1 MAEAFSESWFY
12 APDLNAPGDRFRLP
26 DEEAHHLR
34 KVLRLR
40 VGTSV
45 IAGNGS
51 GLAFACATREAGSG
65 VELEATAPLA
75 PPQERP
81 RITLVLSLLKGRD
94 LEEPVDA
101 LCQLEIARVSIVI
114 TDRSQ
119 EFKGQDHSRLV
130 ERLRAKAIV
139 GLKQAKKPWLTDI
152 EEPQSLEDW
161 RKRHPA
167 LGLVT
172 LHPGEDRLPPVG
184 GKGMAI
190 LCGPEGGL
198 SDRELAWLE
207 AQGGYRMGLGPTR
220 IRAIHAPIL
229 AYGKLLGLNPAL
241 GLL

>member
-1 MAEAFSESWFY
+1 MAEVFSESWFY
-12 APDLNAPGDRFRLP
+12 APDLKVPGNRFRLP
-26 DEEAHHLR
+26 EEEAHHLR

-40 VGTSV
+40 IGTPV

-51 GLAFACATREAGSG
+51 GLAFSCATREAGSG
-65 VELEATAPLA
+65 VELEAIAPVG
-75 PPQERP
+75 PPQEQP
-81 RITLVLSLLKGRD
+81 RINLVLSLLKGRD

-139 GLKQAKKPWLTDI
+139 GLKQSKKPWLTVI
-152 EEPQSLEDW
+152 EEPQSLESW
-161 RKRHPA
+161 REKNRA
-167 LGLVT
+167 SNLVT

-184 GKGMAI
+184 SEIAL

-198 SDRELAWLE
+198 SDRELGWLE
-207 AQGGYRMGLGPTR
+207 SQGGYRMGLGPTR
-220 IRAIHAPIL
+220 IRAVHAPIL
-229 AYGKLLGLNPAL
+229 AFGKLLGLNPPVAAH
-241 GLL
+241 

>member
-26 DEEAHHLR
+26 EDESHHLR

-40 VGTSV
+40 MGTPV
-45 IAGNGS
+45 IAGNGR
-51 GLAFACATREAGSG
+51 GLAFTCATSEAGSG
-65 VELEATAPLA
+65 VELKAVTALA
-75 PPQERP
+75 PQQEQP
-81 RITLVLSLLKGRD
+81 RVRMVLSLLKGRD

-101 LCQLEIARVSIVI
+101 LCQLEIARISIVI

-139 GLKQAKKPWLTDI
+139 GLKQSKKPWLTTI
-152 EEPQSLEDW
+152 EEPQSLESW
-161 RKRHPA
+161 RQKHPD
-167 LGLVT
+167 LKVVT

-184 GKGMAI
+184 SEIAL

-207 AQGGYRMGLGPTR
+207 SQGGYRMGLGPTR
-220 IRAIHAPIL
+220 VRAVHAPIL
-229 AYGKLLGLNPAL
+229 AFGKLLGLNPSVAAR
-241 GLL
+241 